1 MLRRRKAKETK
12 GEAVPDRHNWFYVQ
26 LQEKELSLRSV
37 ARMLGLD
44 PSALSLAFRG
54 KRRITM
60 DEAVKIA
67 RIFGAP
73 LEEVYAAAG
82 IVVPAAAGLAVLD
95 GVIGP
100 DMRVEPVDPTRVTAP
115 VPLPD
120 GARALQFRTT
130 ASPADMWDRW
140 VVFYDPRPQT
150 DVSGRLCVV
159 TLPGGVRHVR
169 TVRPGYRP
177 KTWRLLS
184 PFNEPI
190 DDIVIEAATPVLW
203 IQQP

>member
-1 MLRRRKAKETK
+1 MRRHRKTKETQ
-12 GEAVPDRHNWFYVQ
+12 GETVRNWFYDQ
-26 LQEKELSLRSV
+26 LQAKELSLRSV
-37 ARMLGLD
+37 ARMLGMD

-82 IVVPAAAGLAVLD
+82 ITAPTTVGLAVLD
-95 GVIGP
+95 GVVGP
-100 DMRVEPVDPTRVTAP
+100 DMRVEPVEPSRVAAP

-140 VVFYDPRPQT
+140 VVFYDPRPQV
-150 DVSGRLCVV
+150 DVNGRLCVV
-159 TLPGGVRHVR
+159 TLPGGIRYVR
-169 TVRPGYRP
+169 TVMAGYRAR
-177 KTWRLLS
+177 TWRLLS
-184 PFNEPI
+184 PFAEPI
-190 DDIVIEAATPVLW
+190 EDIVIEAATPVLW